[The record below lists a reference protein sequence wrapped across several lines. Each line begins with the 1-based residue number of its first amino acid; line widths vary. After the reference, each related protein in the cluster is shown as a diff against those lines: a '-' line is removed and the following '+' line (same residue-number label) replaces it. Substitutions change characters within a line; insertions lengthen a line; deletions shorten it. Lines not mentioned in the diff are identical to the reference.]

1 MKIANLV
8 KYALLT
14 VLAPV
19 GVSASANQETLIE
32 SRLVPFGN
40 VCVEGI
46 ECTTAVTVATAS
58 SDDNSPEALFKG
70 KCNSCHGTG
79 AGGAPIVGNVDVWAP
94 RIAKGTDALYAS
106 GLNGVAGTIMLAK
119 GGFPDL
125 TDEDVKG
132 IVDYMIETSK

>member
-8 KYALLT
+8 KYVLLT
-14 VLAPV
+14 VLTSA
-19 GVSASANQETLIE
+19 GVLAFANEDSVE
-32 SRLVPFGN
+32 SRLMPAGN

-46 ECTTAVTVATAS
+46 ECATANAVASAS

-79 AGGAPIVGNVDVWAP
+79 AGGAPIVGNVGAWAS

-106 GLNGVAGTIMLAK
+106 GLNGVAGTMMMAK
-119 GGFPDL
+119 GGFSDL